1 MIKKILLFLILVFT
15 SCSEQVDLIVYNAEI
30 YTVDNNKNKA
40 TSFAVKDGKFIY
52 VGDDSV
58 TSNYSSSNIINAE
71 GLPVYPGFIDSHAHF
86 YNLGFFNDQVNLK
99 ETKSFQEVLKR
110 VIEYNNSNKKDFI
123 IGRGWDQNDFIIGR
137 GWDQN
142 DWENKSFPTN
152 KLLNEEF
159 PDKAIVLRRIDGHAY
174 LVNDF
179 ALNLAGI
186 DKSSNVD
193 GGEFVKSNGKLT
205 GVLID
210 NAMRLID
217 DIIPAPTKEESIKAL
232 ISAQEIAFE
241 NGLTTIAE
249 AGISRE
255 QIELIDSLQKTGI
268 LKIKIYAMIENN
280 LEDVD
285 YYLEQGPYKTDKL
298 NVRSVK
304 VYADGAI
311 GTSGASMIEDYSD
324 RRGYKGIIRTP
335 IDCTKNLASKLSGT
349 KFQMN
354 THAIGDNANRIVLE
368 AYGDALFN
376 YRDPRWRVEHA
387 QVINEN
393 DIDLFNQK
401 IIPSVQPTHATSDMY
416 WLYDRVGK
424 KRANL
429 AYAYKEL
436 LTRSKVIAFGTDF
449 PVEDISPIMTFY
461 SAVARKDLN
470 GYPSEGFQMEN
481 SINRADALY
490 AMTVFGAYANFEENE
505 KGSIEVGKSA
515 DFIILDNDL
524 IISEENKI
532 PFTKTVA
539 TFIDGELV
547 FNRRYN

>member
-1 MIKKILLFLILVFT
+1 MIKKTLLFLTLVLT
-15 SCSEQVDLIVYNAEI
+15 SCSQQVDLIVYNANV
-30 YTVDNNKNKA
+30 YTVDDNNNKV
-40 TSFAVKDGKFIY
+40 TSFAVKDGKFVY

-58 TSNYSSSNIINAE
+58 TSKYSSSNIINAE

-99 ETKSFQEVLKR
+99 DTKSFEEVLKR
-110 VIEYNNSNKKDFI
+110 VIEFNNSNDKDFI
-123 IGRGWDQNDFIIGR
+123 IGRGWDQND
-137 GWDQN
+137 WD
-142 DWENKSFPTN
+142 NKSFPTN

-186 DKSSNVD
+186 DKSSNID

-217 DIIPAPTKEESIKAL
+217 EIIPDPTREESVKAL

-241 NGLTTIAE
+241 NGLTTISE

-255 QIELIDSLQKTGI
+255 QIELIDSLQKQGI

-280 LEDVD
+280 PEDVD

-304 VYADGAI
+304 VYADGAL
-311 GTSGASMIEDYSD
+311 GSRGASMIDEYSD
-324 RRGYKGIIRTP
+324 RKGYFGIIRTP
-335 IDCTKNLASKLSGT
+335 IDSINKLAFKLAGT

-354 THAIGDNANRIVLE
+354 THAIGDNANRIVLN
-368 AYGDALFN
+368 AYADALFN

-393 DIDLFNQK
+393 DIDFFNQK

-416 WLYDRVGK
+416 WLYERVGK

-449 PVEDISPIMTFY
+449 PVEDINPIMTFY
-461 SAVARKDLN
+461 SAVARKDID
-470 GYPSEGFQMEN
+470 GFPSDGFQMEN
-481 SINRADALY
+481 SLNRADALY
-490 AMTVFGAYANFEENE
+490 AMTIFGAHANFEENE

-524 IISEENKI
+524 ILSEENKI
-532 PFTKTVA
+532 PFTNTVA

>member
-30 YTVDNNKNKA
+30 YTVDNNNNKA

-58 TSNYSSSNIINAE
+58 TSNYSSSNIVNAE

-110 VIEYNNSNKKDFI
+110 VIEYNNSNEK
-123 IGRGWDQNDFIIGR
+123 DFIIGR

-304 VYADGAI
+304 VYADGAL
-311 GTSGASMIEDYSD
+311 GSRGASMIEDYSD

-335 IDCTKNLASKLSGT
+335 IDSIKNLAFKLSGT

>member
-1 MIKKILLFLILVFT
+1 MIKKTLLFLILVLT
-15 SCSEQVDLIVYNAEI
+15 SCSEQVDLIVYNAEV
-30 YTVDNNKNKA
+30 YTVDNNNNKA

-52 VGDDSV
+52 VGDDSI
-58 TSNYSSSNIINAE
+58 TSKYSSSNIINAE

-99 ETKSFQEVLKR
+99 ETKSFEEVLKR
-110 VIEYNNSNKKDFI
+110 VMEFNNSNDKDFI
-123 IGRGWDQNDFIIGR
+123 IGRGWDQND
-137 GWDQN
+137 WV
-142 DWENKSFPTN
+142 NKSFPTN

-186 DKSSNVD
+186 DKSSNIE

-217 DIIPAPTKEESIKAL
+217 DIIPDPTKEESVKAL

-241 NGLTTIAE
+241 NGLTTISE

-255 QIELIDSLQKTGI
+255 QIELIDSLQKTGV

-304 VYADGAI
+304 VYADGAL
-311 GTSGASMIEDYSD
+311 GSRGASMIDEYSD
-324 RRGYKGIIRTP
+324 RRGYFGIIRTP
-335 IDCTKNLASKLSGT
+335 IDSINSLAFKLAGT

-354 THAIGDNANRIVLE
+354 THAIGDNANRIVLN
-368 AYGDALFN
+368 AYRDALVN
-376 YRDPRWRVEHA
+376 YRDPRWRIEHA
-387 QVINEN
+387 QVINEK
-393 DIDLFNQK
+393 DIDLFNLK

-424 KRANL
+424 ERASL

-436 LTRSKVIAFGTDF
+436 LKRSGVIPFGTDF

-461 SAVARKDLN
+461 SAVVRKDLN
-470 GYPSEGFQMEN
+470 GYPDDGFQMEN
-481 SINRADALY
+481 SISRGDALY
-490 AMTVFGAYANFEENE
+490 AMTIHGAYSNFEEDE

-524 IISEENKI
+524 IKSAEIRI
-532 PFTKTVA
+532 PSTNIVA

>member
-1 MIKKILLFLILVFT
+1 MIKKTLLFLTLVLT
-15 SCSEQVDLIVYNAEI
+15 SCSEQVDLIVYNAEV
-30 YTVDNNKNKA
+30 YTVDDNNNRA

-58 TSNYSSSNIINAE
+58 TSKYSSSNIINAE

-99 ETKSFQEVLKR
+99 ETKSFEEVLKR
-110 VIEYNNSNKKDFI
+110 VIEFNNSNDKDFI
-123 IGRGWDQNDFIIGR
+123 IGRGWDQND
-137 GWDQN
+137 WV
-142 DWENKSFPTN
+142 NKSFPTN

-186 DKSSNVD
+186 DKSSNIE
-193 GGEFVKSNGKLT
+193 GGEFIKSNGKLT
-205 GVLID
+205 GLLID

-217 DIIPAPTKEESIKAL
+217 DIIPDPTKEESVKAL

-241 NGLTTIAE
+241 NGLTTISE

-255 QIELIDSLQKTGI
+255 QIELIDSLQKTGV

-304 VYADGAI
+304 VYADGAL
-311 GTSGASMIEDYSD
+311 GSRGASMIDEYSD
-324 RRGYKGIIRTP
+324 RRGYFGIIRTP
-335 IDCTKNLASKLSGT
+335 IDSINKLAFKLAGT

-354 THAIGDNANRIVLE
+354 THAIGDKANRIVLN

-376 YRDPRWRVEHA
+376 FRDPRWRVEHA

-393 DIDLFNQK
+393 DIDLFNPK

-436 LTRSKVIAFGTDF
+436 LDRSKVIAFGTDF

-461 SAVARKDLN
+461 SAVARKDID

-481 SINRADALY
+481 SISRSDALY
-490 AMTVFGAYANFEENE
+490 AMTIHGAYANFEEDE

-524 IISEENKI
+524 IRSAENRI
-532 PFTKTVA
+532 PYTNTVA

>member
-1 MIKKILLFLILVFT
+1 MKKNILLFLSLIFA
-15 SCSEQVDLIVYNAEI
+15 SCSDQVDLIVYNASV
-30 YTVDNNKNKA
+30 YTVDDNNPEA
-40 TSFAVKDGKFIY
+40 TSFAIKDGKFIY

-58 TSNYSSSNIINAE
+58 TSKYSSSNIINAE

-99 ETKSFQEVLKR
+99 ETNSFEEVLKR
-110 VIEYNNSNKKDFI
+110 VIEFNNLNEKDFI
-123 IGRGWDQNDFIIGR
+123 IGRGWDQND
-137 GWDQN
+137 WN
-142 DWENKSFPTN
+142 DKSFPTN
-152 KLLNEEF
+152 KLLNEKF

-186 DKSSNVD
+186 DKSSSID
-193 GGEFVKSNGKLT
+193 GGDFVKSNGKLT

-217 DIIPAPTKEESIKAL
+217 DIIPDPSKEESIKAL

-255 QIELIDSLQKTGI
+255 QIELIDSLHKSGV

-280 LEDVD
+280 SKDVD

-304 VYADGAI
+304 VYADGAL
-311 GTSGASMIEDYSD
+311 GSRGASMIDEYSD
-324 RRGYKGIIRTP
+324 RRGYFGIIRTP
-335 IDCTKNLASKLSGT
+335 IDSIKSLAFKIAGT

-354 THAIGDNANRIVLE
+354 THAIGDNANRFVLN
-368 AYGDALFN
+368 AYRDALFN
-376 YRDPRWRVEHA
+376 YKDPRWRVEHA

-436 LTRSKVIAFGTDF
+436 LDRSGVIAFGTDF
-449 PVEDISPIMTFY
+449 PVEDISPIMTYY
-461 SAVARKDLN
+461 SAVARKDIN
-470 GYPSEGFQMEN
+470 GYPDDGFQMEN
-481 SINRADALY
+481 SLSRADALY
-490 AMTVFGAYANFEENE
+490 AMTIHGAYANFEEDE

-524 IISEENKI
+524 IRSAEIRI
-532 PFTKTVA
+532 PSTNIVA

>member
-1 MIKKILLFLILVFT
+1 MIKKTLLFLILVLT
-15 SCSEQVDLIVYNAEI
+15 SCSEQVDLIVYNAEV
-30 YTVDNNKNKA
+30 YTVDNNNNKA

-52 VGDDSV
+52 VGDDSI
-58 TSNYSSSNIINAE
+58 TSKYSSSNIINAE
-71 GLPVYPGFIDSHAHF
+71 GLHLYPCFIDSNYNF
-86 YNLGFFNDQVNLK
+86 YNLCFFNDQVNLK
-99 ETKSFQEVLKR
+99 ETKSFEEVLKR
-110 VIEYNNSNKKDFI
+110 VMEFNNSNDKDFI
-123 IGRGWDQNDFIIGR
+123 IGRGWDQND
-137 GWDQN
+137 WV
-142 DWENKSFPTN
+142 NKSFPTN

-186 DKSSNVD
+186 DKSSNIE

-217 DIIPAPTKEESIKAL
+217 DIIPDPTKEESVKAL

-241 NGLTTIAE
+241 NGLTTISE

-255 QIELIDSLQKTGI
+255 QIELIDSLQKTGV

-304 VYADGAI
+304 VYADGAL
-311 GTSGASMIEDYSD
+311 GSRGASMIDEYSD
-324 RRGYKGIIRTP
+324 RRGYFGIIRTP
-335 IDCTKNLASKLSGT
+335 IDSINSLAFKLAGT

-354 THAIGDNANRIVLE
+354 THAIGDNANRIVLN
-368 AYGDALFN
+368 AYRDALIN
-376 YRDPRWRVEHA
+376 YRDPRWRIEHA
-387 QVINEN
+387 QVINEK
-393 DIDLFNQK
+393 DIDLFNLK

-424 KRANL
+424 ERASL

-436 LTRSKVIAFGTDF
+436 FERSGVIPFGTDF

-461 SAVARKDLN
+461 SAVVRKDLN
-470 GYPSEGFQMEN
+470 GYPDDGFQMEN
-481 SINRADALY
+481 SISRGDALY
-490 AMTVFGAYANFEENE
+490 AMTIHGAYSNFEEDE

-524 IISEENKI
+524 IKSAEIRI
-532 PFTKTVA
+532 PSTNIVA

>member
-1 MIKKILLFLILVFT
+1 MIKKTLLFLILVFT

-30 YTVDNNKNKA
+30 YTVDNNNNKA

-99 ETKSFQEVLKR
+99 ETKSIQEVLKR
-110 VIEYNNSNKKDFI
+110 VIEYNNSNEK
-123 IGRGWDQNDFIIGR
+123 DFIIGR

-285 YYLEQGPYKTDKL
+285 YYLNQGPYKTDKL

-304 VYADGAI
+304 VYADGAL
-311 GTSGASMIEDYSD
+311 GSRGASMIEDYSD

-335 IDCTKNLASKLSGT
+335 IDSIKNLAFKLSGT
-349 KFQMN
+349 EFQMN

-449 PVEDISPIMTFY
+449 PVEDISPIMTYY
-461 SAVARKDLN
+461 SAVARKDID
-470 GYPSEGFQMEN
+470 GYPREGFQMEN
-481 SINRADALY
+481 SISRGDALY
-490 AMTVFGAYANFEENE
+490 AMTIHGAYANFEEDE

-524 IISEENKI
+524 IRSVENRI
-532 PFTKTVA
+532 PFTNIVA

>member
-1 MIKKILLFLILVFT
+1 MIKKTLLILTLLLT
-15 SCSEQVDLIVYNAEI
+15 SCSEQVDLIVYNAEV
-30 YTVDNNKNKA
+30 YTVDDNNTKVS
-40 TSFAVKDGKFIY
+40 SFAVKDGKFIY

-58 TSNYSSSNIINAE
+58 TSKYSSSNIVNAE

-86 YNLGFFNDQVNLK
+86 YNLGFLNDQVNLK
-99 ETKSFQEVLKR
+99 ETKSFEEVLKR
-110 VIEYNNSNKKDFI
+110 VIEFNNLNEKDFI
-123 IGRGWDQNDFIIGR
+123 IGRGWDQND
-137 GWDQN
+137 WD
-142 DWENKSFPTN
+142 DKSFPSN
-152 KLLNEEF
+152 KLLNEKF
-159 PDKAIVLRRIDGHAY
+159 PDKAVVLRRIDGHAY

-186 DKSSNVD
+186 DKSSSID
-193 GGEFVKSNGKLT
+193 GGDFVKSNGKLT

-217 DIIPAPTKEESIKAL
+217 EIIPDPTLEESVKAL

-255 QIELIDSLQKTGI
+255 QIELIDSLHKSGV

-280 LEDVD
+280 TEDVD
-285 YYLEQGPYKTDKL
+285 YYLEKGPYKTDKL

-304 VYADGAI
+304 VYADGAL
-311 GTSGASMIEDYSD
+311 GSRGASMIDEYSD
-324 RRGYKGIIRTP
+324 RRGYFGIIRTP
-335 IDCTKNLASKLSGT
+335 IDSIKNLAFKLAGT

-354 THAIGDNANRIVLE
+354 THAIGDNANRIVLN

-424 KRANL
+424 KRANH

-449 PVEDISPIMTFY
+449 PVEDISPIMTYY
-461 SAVARKDLN
+461 SAVARKDID

-481 SINRADALY
+481 SLNRADALY

-505 KGSIEVGKSA
+505 KGSIEIGKSA

-524 IISEENKI
+524 IISEEDKI
-532 PFTKTVA
+532 PSTNTVA

>member
-1 MIKKILLFLILVFT
+1 MIKKTLLILTLLLT
-15 SCSEQVDLIVYNAEI
+15 SCSEQVDLIVYNAEV
-30 YTVDNNKNKA
+30 YTVDDTNTKV

-58 TSNYSSSNIINAE
+58 TSKYSSSNIINAE

-99 ETKSFQEVLKR
+99 ETNSFEEVLKR
-110 VIEYNNSNKKDFI
+110 VIEFNNLNEKDFI
-123 IGRGWDQNDFIIGR
+123 IGRGWDQND
-137 GWDQN
+137 WN
-142 DWENKSFPTN
+142 DKSFPTN
-152 KLLNEEF
+152 KLLNEKF
-159 PDKAIVLRRIDGHAY
+159 PDKAVVLRRIDGHAY

-186 DKSSNVD
+186 DKSSSID
-193 GGEFVKSNGKLT
+193 GGDFVKSNGKLT

-217 DIIPAPTKEESIKAL
+217 EIIPDPTLEESVKAL

-255 QIELIDSLQKTGI
+255 QIELIDSLHKSGV

-280 LEDVD
+280 TEDVD
-285 YYLEQGPYKTDKL
+285 YYLEKGPYKTDKL

-304 VYADGAI
+304 VYADGAL
-311 GTSGASMIEDYSD
+311 GSRGASMIDEYSD
-324 RRGYKGIIRTP
+324 RRGYFGIIRTP
-335 IDCTKNLASKLSGT
+335 IDSIKNLAFKLAGT

-354 THAIGDNANRIVLE
+354 THAIGDNANRIVLN

-461 SAVARKDLN
+461 SAVARKDID

-481 SINRADALY
+481 SLNRADALY

-505 KGSIEVGKSA
+505 KGSIEIGKSA

-524 IISEENKI
+524 IISEEDKI
-532 PFTKTVA
+532 PSTNTVA

>member
-30 YTVDNNKNKA
+30 YTVDNNNNKA

-110 VIEYNNSNKKDFI
+110 VIEYNNSNKK
-123 IGRGWDQNDFIIGR
+123 DFIIGR

-304 VYADGAI
+304 VYADGAL
-311 GTSGASMIEDYSD
+311 GSRGASMIEDYSD

-335 IDCTKNLASKLSGT
+335 IDSIKNLAFKLSGT